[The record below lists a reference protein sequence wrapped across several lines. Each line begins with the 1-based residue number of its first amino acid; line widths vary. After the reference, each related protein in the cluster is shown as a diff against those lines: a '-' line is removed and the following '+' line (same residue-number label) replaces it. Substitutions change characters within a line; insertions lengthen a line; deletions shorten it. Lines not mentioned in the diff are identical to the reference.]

1 MTTDHVST
9 PTIQT
14 GIGGLDMVLNGGLIP
29 NRLYLVEGEPGSGKT
44 TLALQFLL
52 EGMRRG
58 EACLFVTLSES
69 KSELQTSA
77 ESHGWN
83 LDGIHILEIMASE
96 NSLAPDTRYTM
107 YHPSEVELGET
118 IKTVLTEAERIKP
131 TRLVFDS
138 LSELRLLAENPLRY
152 RRQILAFKQYFSRRQ
167 STVLLIDDK
176 TSAERDM
183 HLHSL
188 AHGVISLDRL
198 TVEYGT
204 MRRRLRIRK
213 LRGLAFREGY
223 HDFVIRRGGI
233 ELFPRLVAAEHRIT
247 YTRQDI
253 KSGIAQLD
261 MLVGGGLARGTSTL
275 IMGAAGT
282 GKSSLATQYAYEAAM
297 RGEHAAIYLFDEATT
312 TFLERSAGLGMDIES
327 LVETGRITIQQVDPA
342 ELAPG
347 EFAHTVRRAVE
358 HNKATVVV
366 IDSLNGYLNA
376 MPSDRFLILHMHELL
391 TYLGQQGVTT
401 LLLMAQNGIIG
412 DMRTPVDASYLAD
425 TVLLLRYFEAYG
437 EIRRAISVLKKRTGR
452 HERAIREL
460 NLDDGFMVG
469 EPLRDFQGVLSG
481 LPIHLGHQPCY
492 SAEQE

>member
-1 MTTDHVST
+1 MTTDHVSN

-14 GIGGLDMVLNGGLIP
+14 GISGLDKVLDGGLIP

-44 TLALQFLL
+44 TLALQFLR
-52 EGMRRG
+52 EGVRRG

-69 KSELQTSA
+69 KIELQTSA

-96 NSLAPDTRYTM
+96 HSLAPDTRYTM

-131 TRLVFDS
+131 VRLVFDS

-152 RRQILAFKQYFSRRQ
+152 RRQILAFKQYFSRKQ
-167 STVLLIDDK
+167 STVFLIDDK

-188 AHGVISLDRL
+188 AHGVISLDRPA
-198 TVEYGT
+198 VEYGT
-204 MRRRLRIRK
+204 LRRRLRVRK

-223 HDFVIRRGGI
+223 HDFVIRRG
-233 ELFPRLVAAEHRIT
+233 
-247 YTRQDI
+247 
-253 KSGIAQLD
+253 GIAQLD

-282 GKSSLATQYAYEAAM
+282 GKSSLATQYAREAAM
-297 RGEHAAIYLFDEATT
+297 RGEHAAIYLFDEAIA

-327 LVETGRITIQQVDPA
+327 LVKTGRITIQQVDPA

-358 HNKATVVV
+358 HNKATIVV

-376 MPSDRFLILHMHELL
+376 MPSDRFLTLHMHELL
-391 TYLGQQGVTT
+391 TYLGQQGVST

-412 DMRTPVDASYLAD
+412 DMRAPVDASYLAD

-437 EIRRAISVLKKRTGR
+437 EIRRAISVIKKRTGR

-460 NLDDGFMVG
+460 SFDDGFMVG
-469 EPLRDFQGVLSG
+469 EPLREFQGVLSG
-481 LPIHLGHQPCY
+481 LPTYLGHQPRHC
-492 SAEQE
+492 AEQE

>member
-1 MTTDHVST
+1 MTTDHVSN

-14 GIGGLDMVLNGGLIP
+14 GISGLDKVLDGGLIP

-44 TLALQFLL
+44 TLALQFLR
-52 EGMRRG
+52 EGVRRG

-69 KSELQTSA
+69 KIELQTSA

-96 NSLAPDTRYTM
+96 HSLAPDTRYTM

-131 TRLVFDS
+131 ARLVFDS

-167 STVLLIDDK
+167 STVFLIDDK

-188 AHGVISLDRL
+188 AHGVISLDRPA
-198 TVEYGT
+198 VEYGT
-204 MRRRLRIRK
+204 LRRRLRVRK

-253 KSGIAQLD
+253 KSGVAELD

-282 GKSSLATQYAYEAAM
+282 GKSSLATQYAREAAL
-297 RGEHAAIYLFDEATT
+297 RGEHAAIYLFDEAIA

-327 LVETGRITIQQVDPA
+327 LVKTGRITIQQVDPA

-358 HNKATVVV
+358 HDKATIVV

-376 MPSDRFLILHMHELL
+376 MPSDRYLTLHMHELL

-412 DMRTPVDASYLAD
+412 DMRAPVDASYLAD

-437 EIRRAISVLKKRTGR
+437 EIRRAISVIKKRTGR

-460 NLDDGFMVG
+460 SLDDGFMVG
-469 EPLRDFQGVLSG
+469 EPLREFQGVLSG
-481 LPIHLGHQPCY
+481 LPTYLGHQPRHC
-492 SAEQE
+492 AEQE